1 MCKTV
6 CRSGRVN
13 DRDNVNRQERERQK
27 VGKKGSQALRFADHA
42 HSFGLIPSLVLEA
55 TSDTSKAE

>member
-6 CRSGRVN
+6 CRSGSVN

-27 VGKKGSQALRFADHA
+27 VGKKGSQAFADHA